1 MKKYTLLFSLLLLLA
16 CSTGPRDT
24 KLTPENRQS
33 IVTAAMPEM
42 SEAEM
47 KSLLAYVSRQ
57 ATEQISKNIISG
69 LQGKPGGEWDVLP
82 EGKSI
87 NEILKEQKAYEAA
100 QP

>member
-1 MKKYTLLFSLLLLLA
+1 MKKYALLILCSLLLA

-47 KSLLAYVSRQ
+47 KTLLAYVSRQ
-57 ATEQISKNIISG
+57 ATEQISKNLTNG

-87 NEILKEQKAYEAA
+87 NEILREQKSFETS
-100 QP
+100 QH